1 MTKNR
6 QLPDRRRRSRPEPS
20 SDEGTLG
27 VSVPEEATFD
37 EIFSSLAEFTSETD
51 RSDLGTLPPIASGRT
66 RWELSPKQ
74 LSDMQKILLLGT
86 VAVAAA
92 LVYTLAGKM
101 KATSLAG
108 PTGSPRPS
116 VEASP
121 QTERVTAETPVQPAW
136 APPAQPPEPGN
147 LSLPHPE
154 PTSLQLADKLYL
166 RRDFEPAAA
175 MYDKLYR
182 RLPASDENLPIRDFL
197 LLRMAL
203 CYRNSGNIPQADGIL
218 RTISLS
224 RLPILRA
231 LARYHQSTTLISRN
245 RYLEAAAK
253 AYQTIALIELVDC
266 DRKWTA
272 AVQQQCWFLVAEV
285 MTRNLLALSDA
296 DVDLPPELWNQHPDI
311 DPFVN
316 LDEPQLRIFLT
327 AGTETL
333 NEALLS
339 PQIRSIHDNA
349 AARHWS
355 VICNG
360 ASIEEL
366 LARFAAN
373 AGLNIRWADDEAR
386 ALAEDSVRRRPV
398 YLCLASATPQQVI
411 TTAAGSVGLLA
422 QLEQGGN
429 VRVLDP
435 AFYTSLADHTKLLAN
450 ESIALWQRFL
460 LTCENDQRVPNGHFA
475 LGLLQAARGQLDE
488 AIAEY
493 KLVANRFPKHA
504 LAPYALFHSG
514 KLKVRLRDYVGA
526 HEDLKQLVEFYPEA
540 ELSDQAC
547 LFLADAT
554 MKAGLYEEATGLYRK
569 VYNLG
574 LSVESQTE
582 SALGAGRCFYET
594 RNHEKAAQWLNRY
607 ITLAK
612 NQSRPEFY
620 AACLLLGKTY
630 LALHQPLQAHT
641 ALNLAIKG
649 ELSRQQHVETIAVL
663 ARAYIDQGLFLE
675 ALHTLDETGGWQL
688 SQQETIELLL
698 LRAEVLRTIGLADK
712 AVVLLNEKRQ
722 FLSNPELKGKVAL
735 ELAKCHAD
743 TDDLERSKE
752 TLSDALAVAGP
763 GPLAQ
768 QIGCELA
775 RVCLRLNQPAQAASI
790 CSQLLAHADETDRGP
805 ILDVLADV
813 RREQGQYDQAVA
825 ALLDRR
831 DSAADPNDI
840 HPSRSPG
847 IGK

>member
-1 MTKNR
+1 MAKNR
-6 QLPDRRRRSRPEPS
+6 QPPNRRRRSRPEPP
-20 SDEGTLG
+20 SDEATLG
-27 VSVPEEATFD
+27 VPVPDEAASD
-37 EIFSSLAEFTSETD
+37 DIFSSLAEFASESD
-51 RSDLGTLPPIASGRT
+51 RSDLGALPQAASRPK
-66 RWELSPKQ
+66 RWQLSPKR

-86 VAVAAA
+86 AAVAAA
-92 LVYTLAGKM
+92 LVYTLAGRM
-101 KATSLAG
+101 KATSLANQ
-108 PTGSPRPS
+108 TASPRPS
-116 VEASP
+116 VETSRQSKQVA
-121 QTERVTAETPVQPAW
+121 AELPAQRTSVI
-136 APPAQPPEPGN
+136 PEQPPEPGN
-147 LSLPHPE
+147 LALPNPE
-154 PTSLQLADKLYL
+154 PMSLQLADKLYV

-182 RLPASDENLPIRDFL
+182 RLPTSDENLPLRDFL

-203 CYRNSGNIPQADGIL
+203 CYRNSGHIPQADGMF
-218 RTISLS
+218 RTVSLS
-224 RLPILRA
+224 RLPILRT
-231 LARYHQSTTLISRN
+231 LARYHQSTMLIRRN

-253 AYQTIALIELVDC
+253 AYQTIALIELVDY

-272 AVQQQCWFLVAEV
+272 AVRQQCWFLVAEV
-285 MTRNLLALSDA
+285 MTRDLLTLADA
-296 DVDLPPELWNQHPDI
+296 DVDLPLELWSQHPDI

-327 AGTETL
+327 SGAEKL

-339 PQIRSIHDNA
+339 PQIRSIDDEGP
-349 AARHWS
+349 ARHWS

-373 AGLNIRWADDEAR
+373 AGLNIQWTDDGAR

-398 YLCLASATPQQVI
+398 YLYLASATPQQVI
-411 TTAAGSVGLLA
+411 ATAAGSVGLLA
-422 QLEQGGN
+422 QLEDEDN

-450 ESIALWQRFL
+450 ESISLWRRFL
-460 LTCENDQRVPNGHFA
+460 LTSNSDQRVPNGHFA

-526 HEDLKQLVEFYPEA
+526 HEDLKQLVELYPEA
-540 ELSDQAC
+540 ELSDRAC
-547 LFLADAT
+547 LYLADAT
-554 MKAGLYEEATGLYRK
+554 MKAGLYNEATGLYRK

-574 LSVESQTE
+574 LSVEFQTE
-582 SALGAGRCFYET
+582 SAVGAGRCFYET
-594 RNHEKAAQWLNRY
+594 ENYEEAAQWLNRY
-607 ITLAK
+607 IALAR
-612 NQSRPEFY
+612 NQTRPEFY
-620 AACLLLGKTY
+620 ATCLLLGKTY
-630 LALHQPLQAHT
+630 LALHKPQQAHA

-649 ELSRQQHVETIAVL
+649 ELSRRQHMETIAVL
-663 ARAYIDQGLFLE
+663 AKAYIDQGLFLE

-698 LRAEVLRTIGLADK
+698 LRAQVLRAIGLAEK
-712 AVVLLNEKRQ
+712 AVVLLDEKSQ
-722 FLSNPELKGKVAL
+722 FLPNRELKGKVAL
-735 ELAKCHAD
+735 ELAGCHAD
-743 TDDLERSKE
+743 TGDLERAKK
-752 TLSDALAVAGP
+752 TLSDALAVVEP

-768 QIGCELA
+768 QIGCALA
-775 RVCLRLNQPAQAASI
+775 RVCLRLNQPVQAASI
-790 CSQLLAHADETDRGP
+790 CSQLLGHTGEADRGP

-813 RREQGQYDQAVA
+813 RRKQGQYDQAVA
-825 ALLDRR
+825 TLLDRR
-831 DSAADPNDI
+831 DGTADPNDV
-840 HPSRSPG
+840 HPSPSPS